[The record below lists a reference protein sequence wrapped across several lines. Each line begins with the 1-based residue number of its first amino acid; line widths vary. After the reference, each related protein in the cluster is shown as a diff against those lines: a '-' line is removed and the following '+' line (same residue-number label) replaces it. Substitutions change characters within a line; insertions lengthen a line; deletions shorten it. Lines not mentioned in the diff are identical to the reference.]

1 MRKTAKYCG
10 LTRLIDAMEGLEE
23 GLPKISNPMIHPFC
37 GGVASVEIA
46 AVVVQP
52 DGKVVV
58 GGSFETFN
66 GASRHLLTRLN
77 ADGSLDNSYNPGT
90 NSNLNIEYGVSTLLL
105 QPDGSL
111 LVGGC
116 GGTMLARLNPQ

>member
-1 MRKTAKYCG
+1 DNQDIWS
-10 LTRLIDAMEGLEE
+10 LT
-23 GLPKISNPMIHPFC
+23 
-37 GGVASVEIA
+37 
-46 AVVVQP
+46 VQP

-116 GGTMLARLNPQ
+116 GGTMLARLNPDGSTDPTFQAHAGPPTSSGCVYRIA